1 MASILKVDALQGVT
15 AADTVTITHSSDKT
29 MTLQAGVPMTL
40 YMMNLIGSTSMSVAA
55 NGISSRCLNISS
67 GVDGGTGIASG
78 NITSNHASTDIIFG
92 TGQVKTNNTMN
103 LDREVTTTSLLRTDM
118 RDADSSTS
126 SDLQGCIQ
134 AWGELA

>member
-1 MASILKVDALQGVT
+1 MSEIKTDKLTGT
-15 AADTVTITHSSDKT
+15 TTADTVTITHSSDKT

-78 NITSNHASTDIIFG
+78 NITNNHASTDIIFG
-92 TGQVKTNNTMN
+92 AGQVTTNNTMC
-103 LDREVTTTSLLRTDM
+103 LDRTNTTTSLLVTGM
-118 RDADSSTS
+118 RDADSNTS

>member
-1 MASILKVDALQGVT
+1 MSEIKTNKLTGT
-15 AADTVTITHSSDKT
+15 STADTVTITHSSDKT

-40 YMMNLIGSTSMSVAA
+40 YMMNLIGSTSMNVAT

-67 GVDGGTGIASG
+67 GVDAGTGQADG
-78 NITSNHASTDIIFG
+78 NIISNHASIDIVFG
-92 TGQVKTNNTMN
+92 AGVVATNNTIN
-103 LDREVTTTSLLRTDM
+103 LDRTGTTTSLLKTRM
-118 RDADSSTS
+118 RDADSGDV

>member
-1 MASILKVDALQGVT
+1 MSEIKTDKLTGT
-15 AADTVTITHSSDKT
+15 STADTVTITHSSDKT

-40 YMMNLIGSTSMSVAA
+40 YMMNLIGSTSMSVAT

-92 TGQVKTNNTMN
+92 AGMVKTNNTMC